1 MDGRGGDAR
10 GEGKVLGLLGLR
22 RAVDADVDRADDGS
36 GTTHGTG
43 SARYYEA
50 CGERATPPSRAR
62 ASRDESR
69 ARAALT
75 RAMRDPKVV
84 RCPHIPNAEPTVLI
98 ARSSQL
104 LCGACEARLEARRR
118 GASSSAAPPA
128 DPSVAPP
135 RAKPPS
141 TPSTARHH
149 PVAATARPTRPAA
162 PSPPHMDTVDLLRDD
177 WGVDEPWDAHFVT
190 PARPRPA
197 PSRAPPVD
205 ILPGEGTGA
214 DARADAAEYPPHAP
228 AAFSEETERLFRE
241 RRLRLARRVEEHLAL
256 ARHVDAERTSR
267 R

>member
-22 RAVDADVDRADDGS
+22 RADDGS

-84 RCPHIPNAEPTVLI
+84 RCPHIPGAEPTVLI

-104 LCGACEARLEARRR
+104 LCGACRRASARGRARPLR
-118 GASSSAAPPA
+118 GAAAGR
-128 DPSVAPP
+128 PS
-135 RAKPPS
+135 
-141 TPSTARHH
+141 
-149 PVAATARPTRPAA
+149 
-162 PSPPHMDTVDLLRDD
+162 
-177 WGVDEPWDAHFVT
+177 
-190 PARPRPA
+190 RPRP
-197 PSRAPPVD
+197 
-205 ILPGEGTGA
+205 
-214 DARADAAEYPPHAP
+214 
-228 AAFSEETERLFRE
+228 
-241 RRLRLARRVEEHLAL
+241 
-256 ARHVDAERTSR
+256 
-267 R
+267 